1 MPWALP
7 ILPQLLLPWQLAL
20 PMLPQWQLPWL
31 SELDCPLG
39 IGIYRR
45 AWPS

>member
-1 MPWALP
+1 MPWQSAL
-7 ILPQLLLPWQLAL
+7 LMLL
-20 PMLPQWQLPWL
+20 QWQWLSQLVLL

-39 IGIYRR
+39 IGIYLR

>member
-1 MPWALP
+1 MPWQSAL
-7 ILPQLLLPWQLAL
+7 LMLL
-20 PMLPQWQLPWL
+20 QWPWL
-31 SELDCPLG
+31 SLSQLVWVSVLDCPLG